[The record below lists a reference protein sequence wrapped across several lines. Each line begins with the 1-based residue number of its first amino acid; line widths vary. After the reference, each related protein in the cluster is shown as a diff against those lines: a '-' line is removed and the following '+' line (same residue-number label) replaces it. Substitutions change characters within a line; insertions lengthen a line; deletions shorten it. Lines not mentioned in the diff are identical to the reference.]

1 MSSAVPI
8 RKTEPTKLSKS
19 DRQNKNH
26 IQGINQRNITKSVPG
41 HRTAKGKK
49 YYSDY
54 SEAVYHLGHM
64 WFLRLRF

>member
-19 DRQNKNH
+19 DRQNK
-26 IQGINQRNITKSVPG
+26 ITFKASTKKYYKIRAWY
-41 HRTAKGKK
+41 RTAKGKK

-64 WFLRLRF
+64 WF